1 MSAQRGD
8 GFDDDFVPD
17 DLVAD
22 SPEEEVEIASSTEDD
37 EDSPPATG
45 HTSAGQS
52 QVFSEDRAKAKKRKR
67 REKEKDKKVKVLEG
81 FMLLCG
87 VEALESNEP
96 VSIAAQPP
104 SLQAEYLAKKQAKS
118 YSKLSSVELDDM
130 RIPENAIVDTSAWT
144 APRTLDQL
152 PDLVTKMV
160 PTLKTRLAQ
169 KSKDNGAPTL
179 LFISGAALRVAD
191 ATRVLKSK
199 TLRGDKGGDVAKL
212 FARHFKLEEHVA
224 YLKRAKIGSAVG
236 TPGRIGKLLCEGA
249 LSTSALTHIILDVTY
264 KDAKKRSMLDIP
276 ETRDEI
282 FRSVLGAESVRQGIQ
297 RQRIQIVL
305 F

>member
-22 SPEEEVEIASSTEDD
+22 SPEEEVEIASSTEDE

-45 HTSAGQS
+45 HASAGQS
-52 QVFSEDRAKAKKRKR
+52 QVPSEDRAKAKKRKR
-67 REKEKDKKVKVLEG
+67 REKEKDKKVKKRRL
-81 FMLLCG
+81 
-87 VEALESNEP
+87 VEALESSEP

-118 YSKLSSVELDDM
+118 FSKLSSVELDDM
-130 RIPENAIVDTSAWT
+130 RIPENAIADTSAWT

-152 PDLVTKMV
+152 PDFITKMV

-169 KSKDNGAPTL
+169 KSRDNGAPTL

-236 TPGRIGKLLCEGA
+236 TSGRIGKLLCEGA

-297 RQRIQIVL
+297 RQRIQFVL

>member
-8 GFDDDFVPD
+8 DFDDDFVPD
-17 DLVAD
+17 DLIAG
-22 SPEEEVEIASSTEDD
+22 SPEEEVEIASSTEDE
-37 EDSPPATG
+37 EDSTPPATG
-45 HTSAGQS
+45 HTSTGQS
-52 QVFSEDRAKAKKRKR
+52 QAPSEDRAKAKKRKR
-67 REKEKDKKVKVLEG
+67 REKEKDKKVKKRRL
-81 FMLLCG
+81 

-96 VSIAAQPP
+96 VSIASQPP

-118 YSKLSSVELDDM
+118 FSKLSSVELDDM

-152 PDLVTKMV
+152 PDFIAKMV

-169 KSKDNGAPTL
+169 KSKDNSAPTL

-191 ATRVLKSK
+191 ATRILKSK

-249 LSTSALTHIILDVTY
+249 LLTSALTHIILDVTY

-282 FRSVLGAESVRQGIQ
+282 FRSVLGVESVRQGIQ
-297 RQRIQIVL
+297 RQKMQIVL

>member
-67 REKEKDKKVKVLEG
+67 REKEKDKKVNKRRL
-81 FMLLCG
+81 

-152 PDLVTKMV
+152 PDFVTKMV